1 MSVPH
6 ASPFE
11 PDLRREY
18 ERLAQLAGGL
28 AHELR
33 NPLSTIC
40 LNLEILKEELAD
52 ARTPRERRMEQRVR
66 VIRAECE
73 QLEQLLTHF
82 LQFSRGL
89 ELSLEPLDLSEVVR
103 EFIPFQLPQALAQ
116 GVEISPHLASGLPLV
131 MLDRAQFRRVLLNLT
146 LNALQAMP
154 AGGILEFQTF
164 QEHEHVVLVVI
175 DSGQGIAEK
184 NRERIFD
191 LFFSTKPGG
200 SGLGLPTVRKISEA
214 HGGRI
219 ECESEPNRGT
229 RFRIKLPL
237 ATPQPP
243 G

>member
-1 MSVPH
+1 
-6 ASPFE
+6 
-11 PDLRREY
+11 
-18 ERLAQLAGGL
+18 
-28 AHELR
+28 
-33 NPLSTIC
+33 
-40 LNLEILKEELAD
+40 
-52 ARTPRERRMEQRVR
+52 MEQRVR

-200 SGLGLPTVRKISEA
+200 SGLGLPTVRKIIEA